1 MLCIRIKGARPIVY
15 YGNLS
20 IKKELG
26 GWQIRNR
33 DEFDAEGQP
42 KGIALFDRIM
52 GFSECQCTEPNQD
65 CYHCK
70 DAV

>member
-1 MLCIRIKGARPIVY
+1 MLCIRIKGARPLVY

-20 IKKELG
+20 IKKEPA

-33 DEFDAEGQP
+33 DERDAEGQP
-42 KGIALFDRIM
+42 IRIALFDRIT
-52 GFSECQCTEPNQD
+52 GFSECQCTTPNLD